1 MEKKNYRE
9 DSALEGVR
17 ILNIFLILGLKHTK
31 EQTITESEVAASVS
45 MSKFH
50 QLDLEE
56 KEKVLRL
63 SLG

>member
-1 MEKKNYRE
+1 M
-9 DSALEGVR
+9 EGVR
-17 ILNIFLILGLKHTK
+17 ILNIFLVLVLKHMK
-31 EQTITESEVAASVS
+31 EQTITESEIATSVS

-50 QLDLEE
+50 KLDLEE